1 MDKRTLVVGV
11 HGVVALGLVAFGAY
25 RVSRGAVVPGV
36 LNVVMAGVVVA
47 VGRYV
52 ADIA

>member
-1 MDKRTLVVGV
+1 MEQRTLVVGV

-36 LNVVMAGVVVA
+36 LNVVMAAVVVA

-52 ADIA
+52 ADLA

>member
-25 RVSRGAVVPGV
+25 RASRGAVVPGV
-36 LNVVMAGVVVA
+36 LNVVTAGAIVL
-47 VGRYV
+47 VGWYI
-52 ADIA
+52 ADLA